1 MLTPTV
7 VEEIPREL
15 RADVDAAVAWLNRE
29 RGRAFEVTGIVDP
42 VDAVALRARNGPAE
56 PLDLGVILF
65 DGDFCVRE
73 QVRVTRTNGDVHVAL
88 ADEALSQDPPAELDP
103 QPGVRSAW
111 LDEQLAGCEFLVLV
125 FYRGFW

>member
-1 MLTPTV
+1 MLTPTL

-56 PLDLGVILF
+56 PLDLGVILC

-103 QPGVRSAW
+103 LPGVRSAW

>member
-1 MLTPTV
+1 MPTV

-42 VDAVALRARNGPAE
+42 VDAVALRARNGPAG
-56 PLDLGVILF
+56 PLDLGVILC

-103 QPGVRSAW
+103 LPGVRSAW

>member
-56 PLDLGVILF
+56 PLDLGVILC

-103 QPGVRSAW
+103 LPGVRSTW